1 MKKISSLILPIL
13 YQSAQVFNLSFLFR
27 KMETFWT
34 IVASIVMLGGLAG
47 CIVPLLP
54 GPPLSYGALLL
65 LQLRV
70 DPPFTLK
77 FLVTWGIIMAVVTL
91 LDYFIPIW
99 GTKKFGG
106 SSYGVWGCGIGLLL
120 GFFFGPVGIV
130 VMPFLGAL
138 VGEWMANRNSDQALR
153 AAFGSFLGF
162 LAGTLLKLVTCLVM
176 LWYFV
181 GALL

>member
-1 MKKISSLILPIL
+1 
-13 YQSAQVFNLSFLFR
+13 
-27 KMETFWT
+27 METFWT

-65 LQLRV
+65 LQLRT

-77 FLVTWGIIMAVVTL
+77 FLVTWGIIAAVVTL